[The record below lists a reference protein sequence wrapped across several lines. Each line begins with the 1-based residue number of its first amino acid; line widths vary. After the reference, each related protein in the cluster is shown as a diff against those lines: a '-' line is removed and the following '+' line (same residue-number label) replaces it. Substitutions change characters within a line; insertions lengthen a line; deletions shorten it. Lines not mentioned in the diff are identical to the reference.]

1 MSNTKETKISKE
13 LVVKQETSAIGP
25 ELALR
30 PGGNPSSRTTLISNQ
45 TASRGISLPDA
56 NTTLVGTDTTDTLTN
71 KNISGSSNVITN
83 VGNSSLLSGIDA
95 TKIGNGDVD
104 NTELSHLNGVTSNV
118 QTQLNTLTSA
128 TSDIVT
134 SNNTKTLTNKS
145 MSGSNNTF
153 TNIPNSALSSGIDAA
168 KISSGLVTNAQF
180 DRLNGVTSNIQTQ
193 LNSKLDSTNVNIV
206 YKDDTQTLTNKT
218 LSDGTIYDSS
228 AVNFSLKGTT
238 GSDKRLKF
246 NADNITD
253 FTTRTMTFPNAD
265 SVILS
270 TDAAQVI
277 TNKDIDGGTASDA
290 NRIVIPK
297 NTLTNLQGL
306 TRKQGA
312 IVFDT
317 TSLKPYFDDGSNL
330 RVIGS
335 GSGTGGNLLSNGDAE
350 TSTTGWVTGSFPYD
364 AGMFSPP
371 QGTFTPSAPPSSW
384 TFGTTT
390 ALPISGTNS
399 FQINKVGTVATQG
412 RAVTQTITLDPIYRG
427 KIMKM
432 RLHHYIVDGSNEYS
446 KTLSSFIMYIG
457 EYNGST
463 WSYKQPSTFKLDG
476 VDASGS
482 GRVTTTEASFQTNI
496 DTTQLMY
503 IIYDTDFNTA
513 VTYRMVFEAE
523 LLAQDNMYASPFT
536 DEKSYTPTTLCTRS
550 CQVADKGF

>member
-83 VGNSSLLSGIDA
+83 VGNSSLLPGIDA

-118 QTQLNTLTSA
+118 QTQLNTLTTA

-134 SNNTKTLTNKS
+134 SSNTKTLTNKT

-168 KISSGLVTNAQF
+168 KISSGLVTNVIF
-180 DRLNGVTSNIQTQ
+180 DRLQGVTSNIQTQ
-193 LNSKLDSTNVNIV
+193 LNNKLDTSTVGLV
-206 YKDDTQTLTNKT
+206 YENDTQTLTSKT
-218 LSDGTIYDSS
+218 LSDGTIYDST

-270 TDAAQVI
+270 TDAAQVV
-277 TNKDIDGGTASDA
+277 TNKDIDGGTASNT

-317 TSLKPYFDDGSNL
+317 TSLKPYFDDGTNL

-350 TSTTGWVTGSFPYD
+350 TSTTGWVTGSFTFD
-364 AGMFSPP
+364 AGLFTPP
-371 QGTFTPSAPPSSW
+371 RGTFTPSAPPSGW
-384 TFGTTT
+384 NWGTTT
-390 ALPISGTNS
+390 ALPISGTSS
-399 FQINKVGTVATQG
+399 FQINKTMPPSITQG

-432 RLHHYIVDGSNEYS
+432 RLHHYIIDGLNQYS

-457 EYNGST
+457 EYNGTT
-463 WSYKQPSTFKLDG
+463 WSYKQL
-476 VDASGS
+476 
-482 GRVTTTEASFQTNI
+482 
-496 DTTQLMY
+496 
-503 IIYDTDFNTA
+503 
-513 VTYRMVFEAE
+513 E
-523 LLAQDNMYASPFT
+523 LHQCL
-536 DEKSYTPTTLCTRS
+536 K
-550 CQVADKGF
+550 